1 MDAKQI
7 IDEYEQLYDW
17 EKEEVKKH
25 INRFF
30 DLRESVEDIV
40 YDFERINHKID
51 ELSSDLY
58 DVEQGL
64 KELNEHF
71 IKNNYYGNKKNSI
84 IRR

>member
-30 DLRESVEDIV
+30 DLRESVKDIV

-51 ELSSDLY
+51 ELDCALD
-58 DVEQGL
+58 DVKEGL
-64 KELNEHF
+64 KELNKHF
-71 IKNNYYGNKKNSI
+71 NKK
-84 IRR
+84 

>member
-7 IDEYEQLYDW
+7 IDEYEQLFDW

-30 DLRESVEDIV
+30 DLRESVKDIV

-51 ELSSDLY
+51 ELDCALD
-58 DVEQGL
+58 DVKEGL
-64 KELNEHF
+64 KELNKHF
-71 IKNNYYGNKKNSI
+71 NKK
-84 IRR
+84 

>member
-7 IDEYEQLYDW
+7 IDEYEQLFDW

-30 DLRESVEDIV
+30 DLGESVKDIV
-40 YDFERINHKID
+40 YDFERINDKID
-51 ELSSDLY
+51 ELDCALD
-58 DVEQGL
+58 DVKEGL

-71 IKNNYYGNKKNSI
+71 NKK
-84 IRR
+84 

>member
-1 MDAKQI
+1 MDVKQI
-7 IDEYEQLYDW
+7 IDEYEQLFDW

-40 YDFERINHKID
+40 DDFERINDKID
-51 ELSSDLY
+51 ELYCALD
-58 DVEQGL
+58 DVKEGL

-71 IKNNYYGNKKNSI
+71 NKK
-84 IRR
+84 

>member
-30 DLRESVEDIV
+30 DLRESVKDIV

-71 IKNNYYGNKKNSI
+71 NKK
-84 IRR
+84 

>member
-7 IDEYEQLYDW
+7 IDEYENLFDW

-30 DLRESVEDIV
+30 DLRESVKDIV
-40 YDFERINHKID
+40 YDFERINDKID
-51 ELSSDLY
+51 ELDCALD
-58 DVEQGL
+58 DVKEGL

-71 IKNNYYGNKKNSI
+71 NKK
-84 IRR
+84 

>member
-7 IDEYEQLYDW
+7 IDEYEQLFEW

-30 DLRESVEDIV
+30 DLRESVKDIV

-51 ELSSDLY
+51 ELDCALD
-58 DVEQGL
+58 DVKEGL
-64 KELNEHF
+64 KELNKHF
-71 IKNNYYGNKKNSI
+71 NKK
-84 IRR
+84 

>member
-7 IDEYEQLYDW
+7 IDEYEQLFDW

-30 DLRESVEDIV
+30 DLQESVKDIV

-51 ELSSDLY
+51 ELDCALD
-58 DVEQGL
+58 DVKEGL
-64 KELNEHF
+64 KELNKHF
-71 IKNNYYGNKKNSI
+71 NKK
-84 IRR
+84 

>member
-7 IDEYEQLYDW
+7 IDEYEQLFDW

-30 DLRESVEDIV
+30 DLRESVKDIV

-51 ELSSDLY
+51 ELDCALD
-58 DVEQGL
+58 DVKEGL

-71 IKNNYYGNKKNSI
+71 NKK
-84 IRR
+84 

>member
-7 IDEYEQLYDW
+7 IDEYEQLFDW

-30 DLRESVEDIV
+30 DLRESVKDIV
-40 YDFERINHKID
+40 YDFERINDKID
-51 ELSSDLY
+51 ELDCALD
-58 DVEQGL
+58 DVKEGL

-71 IKNNYYGNKKNSI
+71 NKK
-84 IRR
+84 

>member
-7 IDEYEQLYDW
+7 IDEYEQLFDW

-30 DLRESVEDIV
+30 DLRESVKDIV
-40 YDFERINHKID
+40 YDFERINDKID
-51 ELSSDLY
+51 ELDYALDDLK
-58 DVEQGL
+58 QSL

-71 IKNNYYGNKKNSI
+71 NKK
-84 IRR
+84 

>member
-7 IDEYEQLYDW
+7 IDEYEQLFDW

-30 DLRESVEDIV
+30 DLRESVKDIV

-51 ELSSDLY
+51 ELSCDLY
-58 DVEQGL
+58 DVEKSL

-71 IKNNYYGNKKNSI
+71 NKK
-84 IRR
+84 